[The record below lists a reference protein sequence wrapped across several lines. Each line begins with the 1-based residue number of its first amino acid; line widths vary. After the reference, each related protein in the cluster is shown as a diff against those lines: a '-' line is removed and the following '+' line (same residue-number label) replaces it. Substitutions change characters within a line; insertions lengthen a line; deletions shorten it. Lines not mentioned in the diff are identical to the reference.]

1 MALLIEEVGGGVGG
15 GGGVDATGGAT
26 CKSLLNAGFSRNR
39 RCRGPGRREVSVL
52 GLTAAE
58 VSGAADRPT
67 EVSASGAGAIPVG
80 TGRLIAGRLIEGA
93 EAPNCGELT
102 EGTALAGASGG
113 EGGVGFLSSVWG
125 MVGEGF
131 DWAWLGL
138 RVSLRAGELSGG
150 CWIKL

>member
-1 MALLIEEVGGGVGG
+1 MPGFLETDV
-15 GGGVDATGGAT
+15 
-26 CKSLLNAGFSRNR
+26 AG
-39 RCRGPGRREVSVL
+39 GPGRRDVSVL

-58 VSGAADRPT
+58 VSDAADRPT
-67 EVSASGAGAIPVG
+67 EVSGDGRVSDEAATPVG
-80 TGRLIAGRLIEGA
+80 RGRLIEGA

-125 MVGEGF
+125 MAGEGF

-138 RVSLRAGELSGG
+138 RVSLRVGELSGG